1 MKKVIFVGAGEY
13 AESVFDS
20 MSKNKYDLIGFV
32 DDLKTGFHIGR
43 PIIASRIEHIPNFQ
57 EYAYFISIGDTEPRK
72 RLFEKVKQLGL
83 ETINIIDKTAMIAD
97 SVSIGTGNFIG
108 KMAIVNIGT
117 VIGDNNMINS
127 RALIEHHCIIKNHTR
142 IATAIVLNG
151 DVIVE
156 DGAYIG
162 SMACCI
168 GQQILG
174 ELSTIGAGAVVVGDI
189 EPYCTAVGVPAK
201 IIKRRTDYESVGN
214 SPSSR

>member
-13 AESVFDS
+13 AESVYDS
-20 MSKNKYDLIGFV
+20 MSKKEYDLIGFV
-32 DDLKTGFHIGR
+32 DDSKRGSHIGK
-43 PIIASRIEHIPNFQ
+43 PILASRVEQVPHFE

-72 RLFEKVKQLGL
+72 RLFEEVKGLGL
-83 ETINIIDKTAMIAD
+83 ETINIIDKSAMVAS

-117 VIGDNNMINS
+117 VIGDDNMINS
-127 RALIEHHCIIKNHTR
+127 KALIEHHCTIKNHTR
-142 IATAIVLNG
+142 IATATTMNG

-156 DGAYIG
+156 DGAYLG

-168 GQQILG
+168 GQQRLG
-174 ELSTIGAGAVVVGDI
+174 AFSVIGAGAVVLGDI

-201 IIKRRTDYESVGN
+201 VIKRRLET
-214 SPSSR
+214 